1 MEKNT
6 MPDNK
11 NTNDYLIRVIS
22 AEANVIGLACITTS
36 AVNEAAALHKTSPAA
51 SAALGRAL
59 TGTLL
64 MGALVKKG
72 QRVGIMIDG
81 GGPIGKLI
89 TEADSDGAVCG
100 FATNP
105 AADAPLREGKLN
117 VSGVVGRQGSLKVFK
132 DIGIDE
138 PYQGIVD
145 LRTGEIAED
154 LAYYFAVSEQIP
166 TAVALG
172 VYVEPDNSISAA
184 GGFLIQSL
192 PPSDEDLT
200 EKLIANIRELRP
212 LTESIR
218 NGNLPEDILDSI
230 FSGIPF
236 HVLEKRG
243 LRFQCK
249 CGRHRI
255 ERVLISLGCDEL
267 KKLASREEEIEVKC
281 EFCGTAYRFS
291 REQVGELIREMGCRE

>member
-1 MEKNT
+1 MAE
-6 MPDNK
+6 NK
-11 NTNDYLIRVIS
+11 THDYMVRVIS
-22 AEANVIGLACITTS
+22 AAANVIGLACISTS
-36 AVNEAAALHKTSPAA
+36 AVNEACSIHGTAPAA

-64 MGALVKKG
+64 MGALLKKG

-81 GGPIGKLI
+81 GGPIGRMI
-89 TEADSDGAVCG
+89 TEADSDGSVCG

-105 AADAPLREGKLN
+105 GADAPLRDGKLN
-117 VSGVVGRQGSLKVFK
+117 VSAVVGSGGSLKVFK
-132 DIGIDE
+132 DIGIDEE

-172 VYVEPDNSISAA
+172 VYVEPDNSVSAA

-192 PPSDEDLT
+192 PPSDENLI
-200 EKLIANIRELRP
+200 EKLIANIGKLRP

-218 NGNLPEDILDSI
+218 IGERPEDILASI
-230 FSGIPF
+230 FTGVPF
-236 HVLEKRG
+236 HVLEKRE
-243 LRFQCK
+243 LKFQCK
-249 CGRHRI
+249 CGRQRI
-255 ERVLISLGCDEL
+255 ERVLISLGSDEL
-267 KKLASREEEIEVKC
+267 KLLVSKEEDVEVKC

-291 REQVGELIREMGCRE
+291 REQIEDLIREMGCDQ

>member
-1 MEKNT
+1 MDMGE
-6 MPDNK
+6 NK
-11 NTNDYLIRVIS
+11 KTSDYLIRVIS
-22 AEANVIGLACITTS
+22 AEANVIGLACISTAT
-36 AVNEAAALHKTSPAA
+36 VNEACALHKTSPAA

-72 QRVGIMIDG
+72 QRVGIMVDG

-89 TEADSDGAVCG
+89 TEANSDGAVCG

-105 AADAPLREGKLN
+105 AADAPLREGKLD
-117 VSGVVGRQGSLKVFK
+117 VSGVVGNAGSLKVFK
-132 DIGIDE
+132 DVGIDE
-138 PYQGIVD
+138 PYQGIVK

-172 VYVEPDNSISAA
+172 VYVETDNSVSAA
-184 GGFLIQSL
+184 GGLLIQSL
-192 PPSDEDLT
+192 PPSDENLT
-200 EKLIANIRELRP
+200 EKLVANIGKLRP

-218 NGNLPEDILDSI
+218 NGQLPEDILASI

-236 HVLEKRG
+236 HILEKRG

-267 KKLASREEEIEVKC
+267 KRMASKEEEVEVKC
-281 EFCGTAYRFS
+281 EFCGTAYSFS
-291 REQVGELIREMGCRE
+291 REQVDVLIGEMGCD

>member
-1 MEKNT
+1 MTEIKKT
-6 MPDNK
+6 S
-11 NTNDYLIRVIS
+11 DYLIRVIS
-22 AEANVIGLACITTS
+22 AEANVIGLACISTAT
-36 AVNEAAALHKTSPAA
+36 VNKACTLHKTSPTAC
-51 SAALGRAL
+51 AALGRAL

-64 MGALVKKG
+64 MGALLKND
-72 QRVGIMIDG
+72 QRVGLMIDG
-81 GGPIGKLI
+81 GGPIGKLF
-89 TEADSDGAVCG
+89 TEADSKGTVCG

-105 AADAPLREGKLN
+105 GADAPLREGKLN
-117 VSGVVGRQGSLKVFK
+117 VSGVVGNQGRLKVFK

-138 PYQGIVD
+138 PYQGIVN

-172 VYVEPDNSISAA
+172 VYVETDNSVSAA

-192 PPSDEDLT
+192 PPSDENLT
-200 EKLIANIRELRP
+200 EKLIANIGKLNP

-218 NGNLPEDILDSI
+218 QGQMPEDILASI
-230 FSGIPF
+230 FTGIPF

-243 LRFQCK
+243 LRFHCK
-249 CGRHRI
+249 CGRPRI

-267 KKLASREEEIEVKC
+267 QKLAAKEENVEVKC
-281 EFCGTAYRFS
+281 EFCGTAYAFS
-291 REQVGELIREMGCRE
+291 REQVEDLIREMNCDHKAG

>member
-1 MEKNT
+1 MTE
-6 MPDNK
+6 NK
-11 NTNDYLIRVIS
+11 TNDYMVRVIS
-22 AEANVIGLACITTS
+22 AEANVIGLACISTS
-36 AVNEAAALHKTSPAA
+36 VVNEACALHKTAPAA

-64 MGALVKKG
+64 MGALLKKG
-72 QRVGIMIDG
+72 QRIGIMVDG

-117 VSGVVGRQGSLKVFK
+117 VSGVVGRHGSLKVFK

-138 PYQGIVD
+138 PYQGIVN

-172 VYVEPDNSISAA
+172 VYVEPDNSVTAA
-184 GGFLIQSL
+184 GGFLIQAL
-192 PPSDEDLT
+192 PPSDENLT
-200 EKLIANIRELRP
+200 EKLIANIGKIPP

-218 NGNLPEDILDSI
+218 GGQLPEDILASI

-236 HVLEKRG
+236 HVLENRE

-267 KKLASREEEIEVKC
+267 KRLSSQEEQVEVKC
-281 EFCGTAYRFS
+281 EFCGAAYRFS
-291 REQVGELIREMGCRE
+291 REDVEALIREMRCR

>member
-1 MEKNT
+1 MAE
-6 MPDNK
+6 NK
-11 NTNDYLIRVIS
+11 KTNDYMIRVIS
-22 AEANVIGLACITTS
+22 GEANVIGLACIST
-36 AVNEAAALHKTSPAA
+36 AIVNEACALHKTSPAA

-64 MGALVKKG
+64 MGALLKKG
-72 QRVGIMIDG
+72 QRVGIMVDG
-81 GGPIGKLI
+81 GGPIGKVI
-89 TEADSDGAVCG
+89 TEADSNGAVCG

-105 AADAPLREGKLN
+105 AADAPLRDGKLN

-132 DIGIDE
+132 DVGIDE
-138 PYQGIVD
+138 PYEGIVN

-172 VYVEPDNSISAA
+172 VYVEPDNSVSAA

-192 PPSDEDLT
+192 PPSDENLT
-200 EKLIANIRELRP
+200 EKLIASIGQLRP

-218 NGNLPEDILDSI
+218 SGLLPEDILASI

-236 HVLEKRG
+236 HVLENRD

-249 CGRHRI
+249 CSRHRI
-255 ERVLISLGCDEL
+255 ERVLVSLGRDEL
-267 KKLASREEEIEVKC
+267 ERLASDGEQVEVKC
-281 EFCGTAYRFS
+281 EFCGTPYRLG
-291 REQVGELIREMGCRE
+291 REELEALIREMGP

>member
-1 MEKNT
+1 MAEN
-6 MPDNK
+6 NK
-11 NTNDYLIRVIS
+11 GDHMIRVIS
-22 AEANVIGLACITTS
+22 AEANVIGLACISTS
-36 AVNEAAALHKTSPAA
+36 TVNEACAMHKTSPAA
-51 SAALGRAL
+51 GAALGRAL

-64 MGALVKKG
+64 MGALLKKG

-117 VSGVVGRQGSLKVFK
+117 VSGVVGREGSLKVFK

-166 TAVALG
+166 TAVSLG
-172 VYVEPDNSISAA
+172 VYVEPDNSVSAA

-192 PPSDEDLT
+192 PPSDENLI
-200 EKLIANIRELRP
+200 EKIIANIGKLP
-212 LTESIR
+212 PFTESIR
-218 NGNLPEDILDSI
+218 GGQMPEDILASI
-230 FSGIPF
+230 FSGIPY
-236 HVLEKRG
+236 HVIEKRG

-249 CGRHRI
+249 CGRRRI

-267 KKLASREEEIEVKC
+267 KKLASKEENIEVRC
-281 EFCGTAYRFS
+281 EFCGTAYTFS
-291 REQVGELIREMGCRE
+291 RGQVEGLIREMGCDL

>member
-1 MEKNT
+1 MT
-6 MPDNK
+6 S
-11 NTNDYLIRVIS
+11 DYLIRVIS
-22 AEANVIGLACITTS
+22 TEANVIGLACLTTS
-36 AVNEAAALHKTSPAA
+36 TVNEACSLHKTSPTA

-64 MGALVKKG
+64 MGALLKKG
-72 QRVGIMIDG
+72 QRVGLMVDG
-81 GGPIGKLI
+81 GGPIGKII
-89 TEADSDGAVCG
+89 TEADGNGAVCG

-105 AADAPLREGKLN
+105 AADAPLREGKLD
-117 VSGVVGRQGSLKVFK
+117 VSAVVGSRGSLKVFK

-138 PYQGIVD
+138 PYQGIVN

-154 LAYYFAVSEQIP
+154 LAYYFAVSEQVP

-172 VYVEPDNSISAA
+172 VYVEPDNSVSAA

-192 PPSDEDLT
+192 PPSDENLI
-200 EKLIANIRELRP
+200 EKIIGNIGRLRP

-218 NGNLPEDILDSI
+218 SGGLPEDILDSI
-230 FSGIPF
+230 FAGIPF

-243 LRFQCK
+243 LRFLCK

-267 KKLASREEEIEVKC
+267 KKLASKEEEVEVKC
-281 EFCGTAYRFS
+281 EFCGTSYRFS
-291 REQVGELIREMGCRE
+291 REEVEALIKEMECG

>member
-1 MEKNT
+1 MAEN
-6 MPDNK
+6 
-11 NTNDYLIRVIS
+11 NDYMIRVIS
-22 AEANVIGLACITTS
+22 AEANVIGLACISTS
-36 AVNEAAALHKTSPAA
+36 TVNEACALHKTAPAA

-64 MGALVKKG
+64 MGALLKKG
-72 QRVGIMIDG
+72 QRVGLMVDG

-117 VSGVVGRQGSLKVFK
+117 VSGVVGNEGSLKVFK

-172 VYVEPDNSISAA
+172 VYVEPDNSVSAA

-192 PPSDEDLT
+192 PPSDESLT
-200 EKLIANIRELRP
+200 EKLIANIGKLP
-212 LTESIR
+212 PFTESVR
-218 NGNLPEDILDSI
+218 SGRLPEDILASI
-230 FSGIPF
+230 FSGIHF
-236 HVLEKRG
+236 HILEKRG

-255 ERVLISLGCDEL
+255 ERVLVSLGCDEL
-267 KKLASREEEIEVKC
+267 KKLASKEEYVEVKC

-291 REQVGELIREMGCRE
+291 REQIEALIGEMGCD

>member
-1 MEKNT
+1 MAGNNT
-6 MPDNK
+6 G
-11 NTNDYLIRVIS
+11 DYMVRVIS
-22 AEANVIGLACITTS
+22 AEANVIGLACISTS
-36 AVNEAAALHKTSPAA
+36 AVNEACTLHGTAPAA

-64 MGALVKKG
+64 MGALLKKG
-72 QRVGIMIDG
+72 QRVGIMVDG

-105 AADAPLREGKLN
+105 DADAPLREGKLN
-117 VSGVVGRQGSLKVFK
+117 VSSVVGSGGSLKVFK

-172 VYVEPDNSISAA
+172 VYVEPDNSVSAA

-192 PPSDEDLT
+192 PPSDENLI
-200 EKLIANIRELRP
+200 EKLIANIGKLRP

-218 NGNLPEDILDSI
+218 SGERPEDILASI
-230 FSGIPF
+230 FTGVPF
-236 HVLEKRG
+236 HVLEKRE

-267 KKLASREEEIEVKC
+267 KRLASREEDVEVKC
-281 EFCGTAYRFS
+281 EFCGTAYRFT
-291 REQVGELIREMGCRE
+291 REQVEELIREMGCDQ

>member
-1 MEKNT
+1 MTEAK
-6 MPDNK
+6 K
-11 NTNDYLIRVIS
+11 QGDYLIRVIS
-22 AEANVIGLACITTS
+22 AEANVIGLACISTAT
-36 AVNEAAALHKTSPAA
+36 VNEACALHKTSPTA

-64 MGALVKKG
+64 MGALLKKG
-72 QRVGIMIDG
+72 QRVGIMVDG
-81 GGPIGKLI
+81 GGPIGRLL

-117 VSGVVGRQGSLKVFK
+117 VSGVVGKQGSLKVFK

-138 PYQGIVD
+138 PYQGIVN

-154 LAYYFAVSEQIP
+154 IACYFAVSEQIP

-172 VYVEPDNSISAA
+172 VYVEPDNSVSAA

-192 PPSDEDLT
+192 PPSDENLT
-200 EKLIANIRELRP
+200 EKLIANIGKLRP

-218 NGNLPEDILDSI
+218 NGRLPEDILASI

-236 HVLEKRG
+236 HSLEKRG

-255 ERVLISLGCDEL
+255 ERVLVSLGCDEL
-267 KKLASREEEIEVKC
+267 KELASKEEDVEVKC
-281 EFCGTAYRFS
+281 EFCGTAYPFS
-291 REQVGELIREMGCRE
+291 REQIEKLIEEMGCD